1 MAANLDSVLNQ
12 LRAAGLIVDGG
23 LRYGKL
29 TRCKVEG
36 DREKRGWYSLHEIIG
51 NDGQALIVGSFGIW
65 QGADNGAQKVQI
77 ERDREMSRDQLDA
90 IRKRLAEDR
99 READRQRAADAR
111 RAAERAMA
119 TWAKLHPT
127 GESGYLEAKGVLAHG
142 IKFSPSGAIAIPVA
156 DINGRIHG
164 LELIRTKALAEKQR
178 KPAKEFWPTGMI
190 KAGHFHLIGVVE
202 WIILIA
208 EGYAT
213 AASLFEATGFPVA
226 VAFDSGNLAAVA
238 EAMHHRYPR
247 AKILIAADDDVL
259 ATHRQKG
266 PDGRETCGARF
277 ELDKH
282 PTECPA
288 CGAPHKRINAGIVAA
303 SSAALRVA
311 GAYLAPQFADDAG
324 RRARFI
330 ERGHK
335 LTDWNDLHQAET
347 LTAVGAQI
355 RTRLLALGWTPPT
368 GATAP
373 EPSHGGEGQAFR
385 TPLQPIAN
393 YDETLRRFA
402 LVYGMKGVVFDRQ
415 EHQLVAVSD
424 FRDACVRK
432 DVFRYWAEHAGR
444 EIVRI
449 SEVGFDPSETDP
461 AIRCNLW
468 GGWPTVPK
476 AGDCQPLLDL
486 LRYMVSGDKHAH
498 GLYEW
503 VLRWLAYPLQHPGA
517 KMKTTLVL
525 HGPQGTGKNMFFEAY
540 MAIYGEY
547 GRVINQD
554 AIEDK
559 FNDYASRKLFLI
571 ADEVVARSDLYH
583 VKNKLK
589 AFITGDWIRIN
600 PKNMGAYDERNHVNL
615 VFLSNEAMPVV
626 LEEDDRRHCVIY
638 TPEKL
643 QADFYKRV
651 LASLRNG
658 AVAALHDYLLNVD
671 LGDFDA
677 GTLPPD
683 TDAKAELINQSLDS
697 TSRFFYALEAH
708 EMVPG
713 KLGPA
718 LAADVFR
725 LYRGYCAANGLRAA
739 PMPRLQNILVRKHG
753 VTQAKKRYLK
763 GFEVTPNPVS
773 ILLLGDLERPLQQ
786 TEQDWLGEQ
795 IDRFANAATDW
806 LKAHG
811 HA

>member
-65 QGADNGAQKVQI
+65 QGADNGALKVQI

-178 KPAKEFWPTGMI
+178 KPAKEFWPTGMV

-266 PDGRETCGARF
+266 PDGKETCGARF

-288 CGAPHKRINAGIVAA
+288 CGQPHKRVNAGIVAA

-330 ERGHK
+330 ERGVK

-368 GATAP
+368 GPAAP
-373 EPSHGGEGQAFR
+373 DLNNGGEGQAFR
-385 TPLQPIAN
+385 APLQPIAN

-402 LVYGMKGVVFDRQ
+402 LVYGMKGVVYDRQ
-415 EHQLVAVSD
+415 EHQLVALSD

-432 DVFRYWAEHAGR
+432 DVFRFWSEHAGR

-449 SEVGFDPSETDP
+449 SEVGFDPTERDP

-468 GGWPTVPK
+468 AGWPTVPK
-476 AGDCQPLLDL
+476 SGSCDHLLAL
-486 LRYMVSGDKHAH
+486 LRYMLSGDKHAH

-525 HGPQGTGKNMFFEAY
+525 HGPQGTGKNLFFEAY
-540 MAIYGEY
+540 MSIYGQY

-559 FNDYASRKLFLI
+559 FNDWASRKLFLI

-626 LEEDDRRHCVIY
+626 LEEDDRRHCVIW
-638 TPEKL
+638 TPEQL
-643 QADFYKRV
+643 PEDRYRAVHRELADG
-651 LASLRNG
+651 G
-658 AVAALHDYLLNVD
+658 AAALHDYLLHLD
-671 LGDFDA
+671 LGDFTNA
-677 GTLPPD
+677 TRPPES
-683 TDAKAELINQSLDS
+683 DAKRELINQSLDS
-697 TSRFFYALEAH
+697 TSRFFYALERGDIL
-708 EMVPG
+708 PP
-713 KLGPA
+713 KFGPA
-718 LAADVFR
+718 LSQDVFR
-725 LYRGYCAANGLRAA
+725 AYRGYCHANGLRAA
-739 PMPRLQNILVRKHG
+739 PLPKLVNVLQRKHG
-753 VTQAKKRYLK
+753 VTQARKRYLK
-763 GFEVTPNPVS
+763 GYEVTPNPAG
-773 ILLLGDLERPLQQ
+773 ILYLDDLEQPLGSS
-786 TEQDWLGEQ
+786 EAEWIGERVEAFRLGVN
-795 IDRFANAATDW
+795 DYLGASSN
-806 LKAHG
+806 G
-811 HA
+811 